1 MNTFATLLTISAV
14 LGAPTY
20 TQELP
25 RAADMAFASAAPED
39 AQLPRTPA
47 PPVPPAAPPPGAG
60 QPEER
65 ERTAPPP
72 PPPGPPPPGER
83 RPLPT
88 RNVKVDVTITE
99 QNGTEPPLKKM
110 ASVVVADGRQSSVRS
125 MSIIPVVGDRDRDLP
140 LNVDATVNLTPDSRV
155 LLELRFHYS
164 SVTIM
169 KPLGSDNRPNPAT
182 EQERVKER
190 DVTAPRAS
198 VAQITENLTALVTPG
213 VPLVVARSADA
224 GTDRTVT
231 VEVKAEILK

>member
-1 MNTFATLLTISAV
+1 M
-14 LGAPTY
+14 
-20 TQELP
+20 
-25 RAADMAFASAAPED
+25 
-39 AQLPRTPA
+39 
-47 PPVPPAAPPPGAG
+47 
-60 QPEER
+60 
-65 ERTAPPP
+65 APPP

-125 MSIIPVVGDRDRDLP
+125 MTVAIPVVGDRDRDLP

-169 KPLGSDNRPNPAT
+169 KPLGSDNRPNPAA

-190 DVTAPRAS
+190 DVTAPRAPC
-198 VAQITENLTALVTPG
+198 ADHGEPDRAG
-213 VPLVVARSADA
+213 DAGAPLVVARSADA
-224 GTDRTVT
+224 GADRTVT
-231 VEVKAEILK
+231 VEVRAEILK